1 MEENKV
7 FPFKCNLDS
16 AFQNRVVLPYSCIF
30 KCIIQINQGP
40 GRMCTNGVKSGL
52 VKTNRTAL
60 DVTLGPTPTA
70 GFQNIKTDDMSTPAA
85 QGAAS
90 NNN

>member
-1 MEENKV
+1 M
-7 FPFKCNLDS
+7 
-16 AFQNRVVLPYSCIF
+16 PYSCIF

-70 GFQNIKTDDMSTPAA
+70 GFKNIKTDDMSTPAA